1 MKLKRLKCASLCF
14 CMAVSIL
21 GVAGCSNSDGTPS
34 SDGGSS
40 TPESEQS
47 SSGASGDV
55 DRSQLPELHMTF
67 VLGVP
72 TNDSRYIITD
82 TICQG
87 YQQLNPNFTY
97 EIQGFDNQPDQI
109 QHIQI
114 LASSNELPS
123 WWEGDKTPFHES
135 LAEAG
140 KLVNVGDF
148 MTETGLADR
157 YLSNLWKTVN
167 EFDDGELYFFCTQ
180 MAYEYWYYHPSHFEA
195 AGIEEVPTTYDEF
208 FEACE
213 KLKSAGYAPISFG
226 SLNSTWYVHRYAG
239 MIPFDLAGNDFVMN
253 LRTGEQKMNSPV
265 GIESAEWM
273 QKMAQYF
280 CEGWA
285 GMDYQQSIDLFLG
298 GGASMWE
305 SHSACYTQYSDPETG
320 ELNDDIAVFRNPVY
334 SDRDVVSPNDF
345 YAAAGTGNVWNVED
359 FNETFQDFVKYYF
372 DEFPDLAA
380 KEGILPLMSRP
391 DGTSPEMPS
400 FFEQMRED
408 LENLDEFCRCWDVT
422 LDPATVEVVG
432 IEGVSL
438 MMGDI
443 TPEEYCQ
450 RIDDSIAQNAST
462 YFD

>member
-1 MKLKRLKCASLCF
+1 
-14 CMAVSIL
+14 
-21 GVAGCSNSDGTPS
+21 
-34 SDGGSS
+34 
-40 TPESEQS
+40 
-47 SSGASGDV
+47 
-55 DRSQLPELHMTF
+55 
-67 VLGVP
+67 
-72 TNDSRYIITD
+72 
-82 TICQG
+82 
-87 YQQLNPNFTY
+87 
-97 EIQGFDNQPDQI
+97 
-109 QHIQI
+109 
-114 LASSNELPS
+114 
-123 WWEGDKTPFHES
+123 
-135 LAEAG
+135 
-140 KLVNVGDF
+140 
-148 MTETGLADR
+148 
-157 YLSNLWKTVN
+157 
-167 EFDDGELYFFCTQ
+167 
-180 MAYEYWYYHPSHFEA
+180 
-195 AGIEEVPTTYDEF
+195 
-208 FEACE
+208 
-213 KLKSAGYAPISFG
+213 
-226 SLNSTWYVHRYAG
+226 
-239 MIPFDLAGNDFVMN
+239 
-253 LRTGEQKMNSPV
+253 MNSPV